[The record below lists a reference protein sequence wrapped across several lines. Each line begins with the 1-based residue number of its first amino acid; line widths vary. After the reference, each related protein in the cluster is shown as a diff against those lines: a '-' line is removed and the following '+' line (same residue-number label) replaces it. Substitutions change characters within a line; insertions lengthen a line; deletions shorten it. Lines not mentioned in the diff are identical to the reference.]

1 MGHIIVNPHPFLDDN
16 VPSLFRNAQGMYKVI
31 FQMLQTTNSTL
42 TVQNVNEISS
52 CDWKLGTRNSKTE
65 GVEKLTATSIWYV
78 CIIIFHIAC

>member
-1 MGHIIVNPHPFLDDN
+1 MDFFTYISKEKKIKKSKFSWKLKWDMGHIIVNPHPFLDDN

-52 CDWKLGTRNSKTE
+52 
-65 GVEKLTATSIWYV
+65 
-78 CIIIFHIAC
+78 

>member
-52 CDWKLGTRNSKTE
+52 
-65 GVEKLTATSIWYV
+65 
-78 CIIIFHIAC
+78 